1 LRRWTWP
8 FGLVGRLAV
17 VGSALFLAAS
27 TAPASVNERAPTVG
41 AAPIVTGLDYPA
53 AFTFDPTG
61 RIFYGE
67 RLTGEVRIYDP
78 ATSQDT
84 LFITIPNLVFVREQG
99 LLGIALH
106 PRYPTAPLV
115 YVYATRNVGGSDRN
129 QIIRIR
135 DVGGVGQS
143 PRAIWTEDIVAAK
156 NHNGG
161 RIMFGPG
168 GRLFAVVGEAGSPDN
183 AQNLNNDGG
192 KILRM
197 TPSGGV
203 PPDNPFPGSLI
214 WAYGIRN
221 SFGFTFD
228 PLTQDLW
235 ETENGPIC
243 NDELNRIDP
252 GANYGWGPNWTCS
265 TPPPPPQ
272 NTNQDGPNPVMPAA
286 FFESVIAPVGNAFCV
301 GCGIPASEG
310 SFFFGGY
317 LTGDVWQVTLTPD
330 RTAIDSMVVVF
341 HHTGTL
347 TSFERGPDGAVYF
360 SDAEGGIWKFV
371 DA

>member
-1 LRRWTWP
+1 MLVAAMVLGV
-8 FGLVGRLAV
+8 GLTAAADARLGSGRGTTPAV
-17 VGSALFLAAS
+17 SA
-27 TAPASVNERAPTVG
+27 E
-41 AAPIVTGLDYPA
+41 PIVTGLDYPA
-53 AFTFDPTG
+53 AFTFDPSG

-78 ATSQDT
+78 ATAQDT

-115 YVYATRNVGGSDRN
+115 YVYATRKVGGQDRN

-135 DVGGVGQS
+135 DVGGVGRS

-161 RIMFGPG
+161 RIIFGPD
-168 GRLFAVVGEAGSPDN
+168 GRLFAVVGEAGNPAN

-192 KILRM
+192 KVLRM

-228 PLTQDLW
+228 PLTDILW
-235 ETENGPIC
+235 ETENGPSC
-243 NDELNRIDP
+243 NDELNKIDP
-252 GANYGWGPNWTCS
+252 GANYGWGPNWTCG
-265 TPPPPPQ
+265 PNPPPPQ
-272 NTNQDGPNPVMPAA
+272 NTNQDGPDPVMPAA
-286 FFESVIAPVGNAFCV
+286 FFESIIAPVGAAFCV

-310 SFFFGGY
+310 TFFFGAY
-317 LTGDVWQVTLTPD
+317 LTGDIWQITLTPD
-330 RTAIDSMVVVF
+330 RTAIDSMVVVYN
-341 HHTGTL
+341 HSGTL
-347 TSFERGPDGAVYF
+347 VSFERGPDGAVYF
-360 SDAEGGIWKFV
+360 SDAEGGIWKLV
-371 DA
+371 EA